1 MRYHLL
7 FQVSSTILA
16 LLVLSLDIQANEAN
30 EPNLTLTIHCPKDE
44 IKQGDEIPIVFT
56 ITNKGKSS
64 YSYDI
69 CDYDRGIG
77 VCAQRYL
84 LVAKRQDG
92 TIVPD
97 PRGEFRPYF
106 GGEYSRYSG
115 LPRGQIEPDESFRK
129 TIALNQ
135 WALVNEPGRYTI
147 TGTYYVEGKHPS
159 AEQIVINSDSIEI
172 IVKPR
177 TNKAMGDYIR
187 ELSDKLQALKKP
199 LSKEGMQESKDILKR
214 LAYTCDPRI
223 VPTLIDWLYEVP
235 WSFWVEEAFVHYLPR
250 DPKIKNA
257 ILEAAKKRGSIRSI
271 RYLLE
276 KLGCSRDEFRE
287 IMDLSLT
294 IHCPEDEIKQ
304 GDEIPIVF
312 TITNNGESPYSYDKR
327 NYDRSGRM
335 REYELVAKREDGT
348 TVLDPR
354 EREPRT
360 CRIGGGLSSGT
371 GQIKLGESFSKTIA
385 LNLWALINEP
395 GGYTVTGTYYPSMYP
410 PAMEQM
416 RADSEPIGITVKP
429 RTDKEMA
436 DYIRELS
443 NELQK
448 SRIPKNGWTYN
459 SLSEMRRQREEV
471 IKRLMYTCDRRIVP
485 TLIDLMYE
493 NHHKNDAFWAKEG
506 FVCYL
511 PREPKIKEAVLEAAK
526 KRGLAGCMQ
535 TVLEAFGCSKEEFKE
550 VIRISLASD
559 NLDILGE
566 GVGAAQE
573 HPDDEHTQQLIA
585 IATDANR
592 PDPNRPFYAI
602 ERHRAIYAIAF
613 NRTDEGVMALKGL
626 LKDPNEDIRRT
637 TKEAIRRAYK
647 RHPVYP
653 KYSDDEYTAKLV
665 LIATDLKDPRQIS
678 FIYEIARTRTEEGVK
693 AIKTLL
699 EDPDK
704 NIPIAESD
712 EGVKTIRN
720 LLRDPDKDVRDMT
733 SGIVRQTYRT
743 YPGRPLKREDF
754 PELFREII
762 EEREARK
769 KRVLEGVRNK

>member
-1 MRYHLL
+1 MKYYLL
-7 FQVSSTILA
+7 FQVSSLVLA
-16 LLVLSLDIQANEAN
+16 LSVPGLDIQADEPG
-30 EPNLTLTIHCPKDE
+30 EPNLTLTIHCRKDE

-56 ITNKGKSS
+56 IINKGKSS

-69 CDYDRGIG
+69 SDYDRGIG
-77 VCAQRYL
+77 VCAQRYR

-115 LPRGQIEPDESFRK
+115 LPRGQIEPEESFRK
-129 TIALNQ
+129 IIALNQ
-135 WALVNEPGRYTI
+135 WVLVNEPGRYTI

-199 LSKEGMQESKDILKR
+199 LSKEEMQESEDILKR

-223 VPTLIDWLYEVP
+223 VPTLIDWLYEAY

-257 ILEAAKKRGSIRSI
+257 VLEAAKKRGSVRNILYVLRQ
-271 RYLLE
+271 
-276 KLGCSRDEFRE
+276 LGCTQEEFKK
-287 IMDLSLT
+287 IINLTLT
-294 IHCPEDEIKQ
+294 IHCPENDIKQ

-312 TITNNGESPYSYDKR
+312 TITNKGKSPYSYDDR
-327 NYDRSGRM
+327 NGDRSGRM
-335 REYELVAKREDGT
+335 PEYELVAKREDGT

-354 EREPRT
+354 KRDLCT
-360 CRIGGGLSSGT
+360 CRFGGGPSRPER
-371 GQIKLGESFSKTIA
+371 IEPGESFSKTIA
-385 LNLWALINEP
+385 LNRWALINEP
-395 GGYTVTGTYYPSMYP
+395 GGYTVTGTYYPSMHS

-429 RTDKEMA
+429 HTDKEMA

-459 SLSEMRRQREEV
+459 SLSEMRRAREEV

-493 NHHKNDAFWAKEG
+493 KHHKNDAFWAKEG

-511 PREPKIKEAVLEAAK
+511 PRDLEIKKVVLEVAK
-526 KRGLAGCMQ
+526 KRGLVPCMQ
-535 TVLEAFGCSKEEFKE
+535 TVLEAFGCSEEEFKE
-550 VIRISLASD
+550 IIGISLASD
-559 NLDILGE
+559 NLDVLGE
-566 GVGAAQE
+566 AAGAAQE
-573 HPDDEHTQQLIA
+573 HPHDGHIPALIV

-592 PDPNRPFYAI
+592 PEPNRAFYAI

-613 NRTDEGVMALKGL
+613 NRTDEGVKALKGL
-626 LKDPNEDIRRT
+626 LKDPDDDIRRT
-637 TKEAIRRAYK
+637 TEDAIRQAYK
-647 RHPVYP
+647 RHPIYP
-653 KYSDDEYTAKLV
+653 KFSDAEYTAKLV
-665 LIATDLKDPRQIS
+665 LIATDLKDPRQMS
-678 FIYEIARTRTEEGVK
+678 FIYEIARTRTEKGVN
-693 AIKTLL
+693 AIKALL
-699 EDPDK
+699 EDPDRDV
-704 NIPIAESD
+704 PIAESD

-720 LLRDPDKDVRDMT
+720 LLRDPDKDIRDMT
-733 SGIVRQTYRT
+733 AGIIRQVYRT
-743 YPGRPLKREDF
+743 YPGRPLREDDF
-754 PELFREII
+754 GEEFRESF
-762 EEREARK
+762 EDRK
-769 KRVLEGVRNK
+769 KRVLEGLRNK

>member
-1 MRYHLL
+1 MKYYLL
-7 FQVSSTILA
+7 FQVSSLVLA
-16 LLVLSLDIQANEAN
+16 LLIADLDIQADKPG

-44 IKQGDEIPIVFT
+44 IQQGDEIPIVFA
-56 ITNKGKSS
+56 IINKGKSS

-77 VCAQRYL
+77 VCAQRYR

-97 PRGEFRPYF
+97 PRGEFRSYF

-115 LPRGQIEPDESFRK
+115 LPRGQIELDESFRK
-129 TIALNQ
+129 IIALNQ
-135 WALVNEPGRYTI
+135 WAFVNEPGRYTI

-159 AEQIVINSDSIEI
+159 VEQIVINSDSIEI

-223 VPTLIDWLYEVP
+223 VPTLIDWLYEAY
-235 WSFWVEEAFVHYLPR
+235 WSFWAQEAFVHYLPR

-257 ILEAAKKRGSIRSI
+257 VLEAAKKRGSVRNILYVLRQF
-271 RYLLE
+271 
-276 KLGCSRDEFRE
+276 GCTQEEFKK
-287 IMDLSLT
+287 IINLTLT
-294 IHCPEDEIKQ
+294 IHCPENNIKQ

-312 TITNNGESPYSYDKR
+312 TITNKGESPYSYDDR
-327 NYDRSGRM
+327 NGDRSGRM
-335 REYELVAKREDGT
+335 PEYELVAKREDGT

-354 EREPRT
+354 KKDLCT
-360 CRIGGGLSSGT
+360 CRIGGGLSRSGR
-371 GQIKLGESFSKTIA
+371 IEPGESFSKTIA

-395 GGYTVTGTYYPSMYP
+395 GGYTVTGTYYPSMHS

-416 RADSEPIGITVKP
+416 RADSEPIGITVKS
-429 RTDKEMA
+429 RTDKEMV

-443 NELQK
+443 KELQK

-471 IKRLMYTCDRRIVP
+471 IKRFMYTCDRRIVP

-511 PREPKIKEAVLEAAK
+511 PRDLEIKKAVLEAAK
-526 KRGLAGCMQ
+526 KRGLARCMQ
-535 TVLEAFGCSKEEFKE
+535 TVLEAFGCSEEEFKE
-550 VIRISLASD
+550 IIGIPLASD
-559 NLDILGE
+559 NFDILGE
-566 GVGAAQE
+566 GVGATQV
-573 HPDDEHTQQLIA
+573 HPDDEHIPALIV

-592 PDPNRPFYAI
+592 PAPERPFYAI

-613 NRTDEGVMALKGL
+613 NRTDEGVKTLKSL
-626 LKDPNEDIRRT
+626 LEDPDKDIRNT
-637 TKEAIRRAYK
+637 TEDAIRQAYK
-647 RHPVYP
+647 RHPVCP
-653 KYSDDEYTAKLV
+653 KFSDDVYTLE
-665 LIATDLKDPRQIS
+665 LITAAGELKNASVITTFVS
-678 FIYEIARTRTEEGVK
+678 EIIRTRTEEGVK
-693 AIKTLL
+693 AIKLLL
-699 EDPDK
+699 EDPNRD
-704 NIPIAESD
+704 IPIAESD
-712 EGVKTIRN
+712 EGVKAIRN
-720 LLRDPDKDVRDMT
+720 FLRNSDKDIRDMT
-733 SGIVRQTYRT
+733 AGIIRQVYRT
-743 YPGRPLKREDF
+743 YPGQPLREDDF
-754 PELFREII
+754 GEEFRESF
-762 EEREARK
+762 ENRK
-769 KRVLEGVRNK
+769 KRVLEGLKNK